1 MKLRAPLRLDTVGL
15 GVPHGPRSACAA
27 LLLLCVTGCKQD
39 PKPDQS
45 SVPAV
50 SSMVN
55 PAASV
60 EDGARPVAS
69 GSAGAEAPICVVDKE
84 KVWGKWVNERT
95 GITPTE
101 LPNSKLAL
109 GVAFGNQPAVL
120 TLSPDGDAVLTRISQ
135 AEGSK
140 VGRKL
145 VAKDG
150 RRDLQ
155 RVTPF
160 VRDGKT
166 HAYVDYRDRL
176 TNGQRRV
183 ACGAA
188 ESDDTLLVF
197 DGEPV
202 LDKLAKQAKEAKPEE
217 PTSGESVA
225 APGSAAAPGSVA
237 APGGAAVAAAP
248 SAAPAPSGAAAPRFL
263 APAVRLR
270 LPALRPPAGGT
281 PEKLRELRDCRS
293 FVDQRKGEVWSLA
306 SELVGEP
313 KGDAY
318 DWEMRFYIKTPSGA
332 QVRLKTTSLGGK
344 PKALHTLEA
353 PVAARL
359 GDDTLLVARYQGAL
373 LGWQLDA
380 NYKLKGAAKRF
391 GGGSPSLPRFAS
403 DGDDLR
409 LWVSQ
414 QLTKDDWRLASMRLS
429 AGFARDLSKLELS
442 EGSQAEPSYARTG
455 SQRWLAYHEGP
466 RRKATLQLQA
476 VDGDLHPLGKSYQ
489 ATPEGAEVYE
499 SLLVPLSGGKL
510 YLVML
515 RTSAGESAP
524 ELVTQQLTCTPPA

>member
-1 MKLRAPLRLDTVGL
+1 MKLRAPLRVNASL
-15 GVPHGPRSACAA
+15 GSNRTSSAVCAA
-27 LLLLCVTGCKQD
+27 VVLVSLVACKRD
-39 PKPDQS
+39 GEPDQS

-50 SSMVN
+50 SSTVS

-60 EDGARPVAS
+60 DDVAP
-69 GSAGAEAPICVVDKE
+69 GVSASAAVDAPICVVEKE

-101 LPNSKLAL
+101 LPNSKVAL

-120 TLSPDGDAVLTRISQ
+120 TVSPDGNAVLTRIAQ
-135 AEGSK
+135 ADGSK

-145 VAKDG
+145 SAKDG

-166 HAYVDYRDRL
+166 QAYADYRDRL

-188 ESDDTLLVF
+188 ENDDTLLVF

-202 LDKLAKQAKEAKPEE
+202 LDKLAKQTKDAKSEQPA
-217 PTSGESVA
+217 SGESVA
-225 APGSAAAPGSVA
+225 APGGASAAPSGSVA
-237 APGGAAVAAAP
+237 APSG
-248 SAAPAPSGAAAPRFL
+248 SAAPGRLF
-263 APAVRLR
+263 APAARLR
-270 LPALRPPAGGT
+270 LPLARKDAVGT
-281 PEKLRELRDCRS
+281 PEKLKEVRDCRS

-318 DWEMRFYIKTPSGA
+318 DWEMRFYVKTPGGA
-332 QVRLKTTSLGGK
+332 QVRLKTTSLGSK
-344 PKALHTLEA
+344 PKTLHTLEA
-353 PVAARL
+353 PVASRL
-359 GDDTLLVARYQGAL
+359 GDDTLVVARYQGAL

-380 NYKLKGAAKRF
+380 NLKLKGSAKRF
-391 GGGSPSLPRFAS
+391 GGGYPSLVRFAD
-403 DGDDLR
+403 DGGDLR

-414 QLTKDDWRLASMRLS
+414 QVAKDDWRLGSMRLS
-429 AGFARDLSKLELS
+429 GGFARDLSKLELG
-442 EGSQAEPSYARTG
+442 EGSQAEPSFARTG
-455 SQRWLAYHEGP
+455 SQRWLAYHAGE

-499 SLLVPLSGGKL
+499 SLLLPLSAGKL

-515 RTSAGESAP
+515 RKAPGESAP
-524 ELVTQQLTCTPPA
+524 ELVSQQLSCTPPA